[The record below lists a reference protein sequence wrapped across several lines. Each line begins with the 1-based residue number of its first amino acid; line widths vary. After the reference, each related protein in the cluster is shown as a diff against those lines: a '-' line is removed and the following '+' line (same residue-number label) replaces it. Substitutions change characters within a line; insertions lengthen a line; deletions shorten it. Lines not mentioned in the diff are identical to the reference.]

1 MQVFKWLAIGSGI
14 VLILACFMPWVT
26 IDSKN
31 IIISGVDAT
40 GTSFGKPGYMHF
52 LLAAISIILLLIQKT
67 LAIRVAIFLTA
78 FNAAWSVRNFIVIS
92 ACYGG
97 ICPEKQAGLYLIVAS
112 SMLLMIGNLFTG
124 FKEKES
130 APTSGSESIPQL

>member
-1 MQVFKWLAIGSGI
+1 MKWLAIGSGI

-31 IIISGVDAT
+31 IVISGVDAT

-67 LAIRVAIFLTA
+67 LAVRIAIFLTA

-112 SMLLMIGNLFTG
+112 SMVMMIGNLFTG
-124 FKEKES
+124 FKEKELEPAS
-130 APTSGSESIPQL
+130 VPVDVQQP